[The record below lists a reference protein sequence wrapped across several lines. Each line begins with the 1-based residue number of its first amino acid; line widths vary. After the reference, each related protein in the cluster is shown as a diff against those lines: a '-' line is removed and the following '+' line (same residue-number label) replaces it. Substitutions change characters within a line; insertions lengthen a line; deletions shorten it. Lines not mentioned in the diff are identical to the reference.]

1 MALGVDKIKKL
12 IKDKK
17 LVENLGTRDLE
28 NPEGAGLDLRL
39 GEIFKIEGETFLGE
53 ETRKTVTHTSVAKH
67 DPKNTTSFTVKPGE
81 FYLVQT
87 MERVNLPDY
96 LVATMHPRST
106 LLRSGVLLLTTQIAP
121 GYKGPLNIGL
131 KNMGNNDFT
140 VELGARIVHV
150 IFWEV
155 SGKGAAYR
163 GQWQGGRGTTNQE
176 GAQDCLV

>member
-1 MALGVDKIKKL
+1 MALGVDKIKRL
-12 IKDKK
+12 IKEIR
-17 LVENLGTRDLE
+17 LVEALGNRDLE
-28 NPEGAGLDLRL
+28 NPEGAGLDLRV
-39 GEIFKIEGETFLGE
+39 GEIFKIKGDTVLGIE
-53 ETRKTVTHTSVAKH
+53 KRKTVDSESVAKF
-67 DPKNTTSFTVKPGE
+67 DPKKSTSFTIKPGE

-87 MERVNLPDY
+87 IERVNLPDY

-106 LLRSGVLLLTTQIAP
+106 LLRSGVWLLTTQIAP

-163 GQWQGGRGTTNQE
+163 GQWQGGRVTTKDEEVQ
-176 GAQDCLV
+176 V